1 VNGTGLI
8 RRPSSR
14 LAEGIVTHIS
24 RTPVDVALALM
35 QHAAYAEALAASGWM
50 IQQAPIAD
58 DCPDSVFIEDA
69 VVICEDLAVLTRP
82 GAPAR
87 RAEVAGVAQAVR
99 SLGLRTVCIEEPGTL
114 DGGDVLQVG
123 TTVYVGRGGRT
134 NGAGIRQ
141 LRTLLAALGRTVI
154 AVPLENVLHLKSA
167 VTALPD
173 GTFLLRPGLVPAGL
187 FPAVR
192 TVGEE
197 GGSHVVPLGGDR
209 VLISA
214 SAPRTA
220 ELLED
225 LGFTPVVVDISEFE
239 KLEVCVTCLSVLL
252 PERYRL
258 GLSQLLES
266 RGKRVQ
272 PLRAFIGHLEQFPGL
287 DAGAAVAGDDV
298 GLHDQG
304 HAGRQGEVGL
314 GGRPARRRHHRREIA
329 APETVHQVVGS
340 GEACLLDE
348 GGRGGKFPGASAR
361 DQLPRDRVER
371 GGRDSMEFGVQGRG
385 RCANRERAEH
395 LAGVL
400 RRGRCTDLAGR
411 DVATGDHVPGRPLGR
426 HAQARL
432 VHGGDAQVV
441 DVVQP
446 ALRDICVLRPG

>member
-1 VNGTGLI
+1 MNGTGLI

-173 GTFLLRPGLVPAGL
+173 GTFLLRPGLVPAEL

-192 TVGEE
+192 PVGEE
-197 GGSHVVPLGGDR
+197 AGSHVVPLGGDR
-209 VLISA
+209 VLIGA

-239 KLEVCVTCLSVLL
+239 KLEGCVTCLSVLL
-252 PERYRL
+252 P
-258 GLSQLLES
+258 
-266 RGKRVQ
+266 
-272 PLRAFIGHLEQFPGL
+272 
-287 DAGAAVAGDDV
+287 
-298 GLHDQG
+298 
-304 HAGRQGEVGL
+304 GE
-314 GGRPARRRHHRREIA
+314 
-329 APETVHQVVGS
+329 
-340 GEACLLDE
+340 
-348 GGRGGKFPGASAR
+348 
-361 DQLPRDRVER
+361 
-371 GGRDSMEFGVQGRG
+371 
-385 RCANRERAEH
+385 
-395 LAGVL
+395 
-400 RRGRCTDLAGR
+400 
-411 DVATGDHVPGRPLGR
+411 
-426 HAQARL
+426 
-432 VHGGDAQVV
+432 
-441 DVVQP
+441 
-446 ALRDICVLRPG
+446 